1 MGKKEMK
8 QFLRSHPQPP
18 RNDDEQVLVD
28 GTEEEIE
35 RFKRRIGN
43 ANNSRSR

>member
-8 QFLRSHPQPP
+8 QFLRSRPKPPQ
-18 RNDDEQVLVD
+18 NNDEQVLVN

-35 RFKRRIGN
+35 RFKRRLPSGKS
-43 ANNSRSR
+43 NN